1 MTGSSGRI
9 TRPRR
14 RRLLLAG
21 VAVAALLGA
30 ACTDAPVESSLGGT
44 VEFGTGGSGCRVDG
58 PASSFP
64 AGVASVYDVAH
75 FAREA
80 RAGEVVVFTVAR
92 DGVELASVP
101 RTFDVAGDCL
111 GGVLPGSL
119 LTPGRYRIEL
129 VAGADTLAA
138 GEFVI
143 GP

>member
-1 MTGSSGRI
+1 MAGSGARI
-9 TRPRR
+9 TRSRW

-21 VAVAALLGA
+21 VGVAALLVAG
-30 ACTDAPVESSLGGT
+30 CTSAPAETALGGT
-44 VEFGTGGSGCRVDG
+44 VEFGTGGSGCSVDG
-58 PASSFP
+58 TASSFP

-75 FAREA
+75 FAREV
-80 RAGEVVVFTVAR
+80 RAGEVVTFKVSR
-92 DGVELASVP
+92 DGAEIASVP

-111 GGVLPGSL
+111 GGTLPGAL

-129 VAGADTLAA
+129 LAGADTLAA